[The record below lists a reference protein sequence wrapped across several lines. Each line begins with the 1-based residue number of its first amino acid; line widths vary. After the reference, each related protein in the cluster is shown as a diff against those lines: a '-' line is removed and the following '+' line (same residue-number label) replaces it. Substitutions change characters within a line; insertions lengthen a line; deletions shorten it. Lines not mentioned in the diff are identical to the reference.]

1 MLRFYKK
8 ELKQLTERLR
18 REGVGSGQP
27 EVKDDS
33 MDSKL
38 TALSSLAGERSM
50 SERTLAASSL
60 DPDATHGAHVLP
72 VVFMRDLSCRK
83 GNWQYLHAACRRG
96 HIAAELRQPEHAG
109 HQEDPEEAVQARPAV
124 LAHAGLCGAGDRPPA

>member
-50 SERTLAASSL
+50 SKRTLAASSL
-60 DPDATHGAHVLP
+60 HPDATHSGHVLR
-72 VVFMRDLSCRK
+72 VVSVQDLSCHE
-83 GNWQYLHAACRRG
+83 GIW
-96 HIAAELRQPEHAG
+96 
-109 HQEDPEEAVQARPAV
+109 
-124 LAHAGLCGAGDRPPA
+124 

>member
-18 REGVGSGQP
+18 QEGVGSGQP

-38 TALSSLAGERSM
+38 TALSSLAGE
-50 SERTLAASSL
+50 
-60 DPDATHGAHVLP
+60 
-72 VVFMRDLSCRK
+72 
-83 GNWQYLHAACRRG
+83 
-96 HIAAELRQPEHAG
+96 
-109 HQEDPEEAVQARPAV
+109 AV
-124 LAHAGLCGAGDRPPA
+124 HY